1 MLKRVRNKGG
11 ISKSFCDKEILL
23 MSDTTKKITG
33 SEYRVTHSVGPNQ
46 AGIRLDRFLMDR
58 YTRRSREQLK
68 RAIDSGAVTV
78 LREHARHQTL
88 GKIKASF
95 ALQPGDIVQVLSIK
109 RPEPEVD
116 FNYKVLYQDDDILV
130 ISKPPRLPVHPA
142 GRYFFNTLLIH
153 LKTDGFKVDLASERK
168 YYLVHRIDKE
178 TSGVLLLAK
187 TKEACNALTA
197 QFRNRETEKYYLAI
211 VRGRPDRDHFTV
223 ETPIGKN
230 PKGRIGLKMVALP
243 LESGGLPSETRF
255 ETVESRTGP
264 QGAFTLMAC
273 FPRTGRQHQIRVHA
287 EIAGYP
293 LVGDKVYGIPEDD
306 VLTLLDG
313 NREDLRSEVS
323 PDPVESEDA
332 TLEED
337 TFPEESTQE
346 EADEGTED
354 DAPFEIPGPV
364 STTYAEVEAR
374 LLIPRHALHA
384 AGLRFKHPS
393 TGKIMAFEA
402 DLPDDLRNFFEGLTG
417 TPLTAFRTA
426 HW

>member
-1 MLKRVRNKGG
+1 VN
-11 ISKSFCDKEILL
+11 
-23 MSDTTKKITG
+23 
-33 SEYRVTHSVGPNQ
+33 
-46 AGIRLDRFLMDR
+46 
-58 YTRRSREQLK
+58 
-68 RAIDSGAVTV
+68 
-78 LREHARHQTL
+78 
-88 GKIKASF
+88 
-95 ALQPGDIVQVLSIK
+95 
-109 RPEPEVD
+109 
-116 FNYKVLYQDDDILV
+116 FNYTILYQDDEILV

-187 TKEACNALTA
+187 TKEACNALTS

-223 ETPIGKN
+223 VTPIGKN
-230 PKGRIGLKMVALP
+230 PKGRIGLKMEALP
-243 LESGGLPSETRF
+243 VESGGLPSETRF
-255 ETVESRTGP
+255 EVVESRKGLR
-264 QGAFTLMAC
+264 GEFTLMAC

-287 EIAGYP
+287 EIAGWP

-313 NREDLRSEVS
+313 NRDDLRSEVS
-323 PDPVESEDA
+323 PDPVDSEDA
-332 TLEED
+332 TIEED
-337 TFPEESTQE
+337 TFPEEGSPE
-346 EADEGTED
+346 GADEGSSGD

-364 STTYAEVEAR
+364 SSTYAEVEAR
-374 LLIPRHALHA
+374 LILPRHALHA
-384 AGLRFKHPS
+384 AGLRFRHPS
-393 TGKIMAFEA
+393 SGRIMAFEA

-417 TPLTAFRTA
+417 TPLAAFRTA